1 MTQMI
6 DGILHIADVPAL
18 VAFFAA
24 HAPDKLDE
32 DGGSITGFPRTPT
45 VTSGAAALTYVRVT
59 PEEEAA
65 FAAMPG
71 VTVLAR
77 AEYTGPDTPD
87 AVYDALFADA
97 GALALYDA
105 VYDRAPVTITDPEM
119 GEMTYTPPARFGAM
133 A

>member
-1 MTQMI
+1 
-6 DGILHIADVPAL
+6 
-18 VAFFAA
+18 
-24 HAPDKLDE
+24 
-32 DGGSITGFPRTPT
+32 
-45 VTSGAAALTYVRVT
+45 
-59 PEEEAA
+59 
-65 FAAMPG
+65 MPG